1 MYTRKVCTWIGPFG
15 RRIKKKR
22 DMAYFFFIPPRIL
35 GWRALLRGAKKM
47 PTPNRKNFVI
57 NKTRA
62 EYRVNMHLS
71 NPEEIEF
78 CLRLADTNVDT
89 ILTQA
94 EHLTNLF
101 NDPTYRFRDEI

>member
-1 MYTRKVCTWIGPFG
+1 MSLKTSRELPKASVMSSTLAASATRS
-15 RRIKKKR
+15 
-22 DMAYFFFIPPRIL
+22 
-35 GWRALLRGAKKM
+35 RALSLYRQLLRGAKKM

-57 NKTRA
+57 NKTRN
-62 EYRVNMHLS
+62 EYRVNMHLN

-78 CLRLADTNVDT
+78 CLKLADTNVDT